1 MTRAVAP
8 PRVDLD
14 GRAVHGRVRG
24 SSGPWRARR
33 GRRAPFYSAGLV
45 LVLVSVLVTVWLV
58 SQAGHRVAV
67 LEVARPLAA
76 GQVLSEADVRSVAVS
91 HDPALGLVRASQ
103 AGEVIGRPVV
113 VPLVAG
119 TLLTRSQVGDAAF
132 PEPGKVVTSLAL
144 KPGQYPQGLQAGAK
158 VAVFITTPPNTNDG
172 QSAQGGSG
180 DEGGARPVRVDA
192 VVSGVDLAGDGQGST
207 VVTLELSADD
217 AATVAGAPVGGVVLM
232 QTAPGGA

>member
-1 MTRAVAP
+1 
-8 PRVDLD
+8 
-14 GRAVHGRVRG
+14 
-24 SSGPWRARR
+24 
-33 GRRAPFYSAGLV
+33 V

-58 SQAGHRVAV
+58 SQAGQRVAV
-67 LEVARPLAA
+67 LEIARPLAA
-76 GQVLSEADVRSVAVS
+76 GQVLSEADLRSVAVS
-91 HDPALGLVRASQ
+91 QDPALGLIRASQ

-119 TLLTRSQVGDAAF
+119 TLLTRAQVGDAAF

-158 VAVFITTPPNTNDG
+158 VAVFITAPPNTNDG
-172 QSAQGGSG
+172 SSQGGSAG
-180 DEGGARPVRVDA
+180 AGGATPVRVDA

-207 VVTLELSADD
+207 VVTLELSASD
-217 AATVAGAPVGGVVLM
+217 AATVAGAPAGGVVLM